1 MKKITITIA
10 MLLMSSCKLEQGSV
24 YYSNKLKKCVHNLE
38 QLEDFIQQDFLE
50 EQIPLYVANNYLT
63 VVRYTKCSLLKDSVS
78 SEDCFD

>member
-1 MKKITITIA
+1 MNKK
-10 MLLMSSCKLEQGSV
+10 LLIPLLLLSSCKLQQNEV
-24 YYSNKLKKCVHNLE
+24 YYSNKVRKCIHNLE
-38 QLEDFIQQDFLE
+38 QLENFIQQDFLE